1 MNEDKLIDA
10 VVRAI
15 SGLEDSLKDEVNAL
29 RSEIRS
35 INTEVQGINTEVQG
49 IKTEV
54 QTLHTDMNANNQNLI
69 NTFNLWSNAM
79 LKKLDEFTTEQREIR
94 NELKGLRQDFK
105 EIADLADRVKRLED
119 TVFKKG
125 A

>member
-15 SGLEDSLKDEVNAL
+15 SGLEDSLKDEVNTL
-29 RSEIRS
+29 RSDVRSINIEVQS
-35 INTEVQGINTEVQG
+35 INTEVQTLRADINT
-49 IKTEV
+49 
-54 QTLHTDMNANNQNLI
+54 NNQNLI

-79 LKKLDEFTTEQREIR
+79 LKKLEEFTTEQRETR

-105 EIADLADRVKRLED
+105 EVADLADRVKRLED